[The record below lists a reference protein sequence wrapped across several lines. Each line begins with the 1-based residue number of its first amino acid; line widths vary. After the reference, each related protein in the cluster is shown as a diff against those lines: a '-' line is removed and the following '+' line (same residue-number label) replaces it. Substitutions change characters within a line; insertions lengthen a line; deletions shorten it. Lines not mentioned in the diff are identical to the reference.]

1 MKKNLKK
8 GMAVLMAAAMMALFS
23 TACSGTKEATEVP
36 SKEQKEAEKERPEGS
51 GQEEEKSGNTDL
63 GEKIVIRYSHVQS
76 TASPT
81 HQAAEFLKQYLEEKS
96 NGQVTMEI
104 FPAGQLYNDA
114 TEIDALVGGN
124 VDMISTYMSKLTS
137 VDTAMQYCLAPY
149 LFDSPEQM
157 LAFYSDEKTKE
168 LLYGSLERAGIEVI
182 DCFFG
187 GSQYFMSNGKAMNSA
202 ADFKGMKVREG
213 GGKMCEALYSA
224 LGASVTTVAYNDL
237 YTAMQTKLVDV
248 AVISVDGATGIKLQE
263 TLKNVSSFK
272 HQYAPYLIMFNQET
286 FSSYPEDVQQL
297 IREGIAEARK
307 YQLEKV
313 YEVSEEGLTEIKQAC
328 DFHEATEEEIE
339 ELKSIW
345 LPVVE
350 EYVSPEWLDA
360 INSFK
365 ATYTE

>member
-8 GMAVLMAAAMMALFS
+8 GMTVLMAAIFMTSAMAG
-23 TACSGTKEATEVP
+23 CSSKQEPASAPKQGQDGTKSEDTQAQE
-36 SKEQKEAEKERPEGS
+36 KAEEPAGS
-51 GQEEEKSGNTDL
+51 
-63 GEKIVIRYSHVQS
+63 GEKIVIKYSHVQS

-124 VDMISTYMSKLTS
+124 IDMISTYMSKLTS

-149 LFDSPEQM
+149 LFDTPEQM
-157 LAFYSDEKTKE
+157 LDFYSDETTKE
-168 LLYGSLERAGIEVI
+168 LLYGSLDQAGIEVI

-187 GSQYFMSNGKAMNSA
+187 GSQYFMSNGKAINTA

-213 GGKMCEALYSA
+213 GGKMCEALYGA

-263 TLKNVSSFK
+263 TLKHVSSFK
-272 HQYAPYLIMFNQET
+272 HQYAPYLIMFNQKKI
-286 FSSYPEDVQQL
+286 SSYPEEVQKL
-297 IREGIAEARK
+297 LRDGIAEARN

-313 YEVSEEGLTEIKQAC
+313 YEVSEEGLLEIQQSC
-328 DFHEATEEEIE
+328 SYHEATEEEIE
-339 ELKSIW
+339 ELKAIW
-345 LPVVE
+345 TPVVKE
-350 EYVSPEWLDA
+350 HVSAEWLNA
-360 INSFK
+360 IESFK
-365 ATYTE
+365 AGYTG